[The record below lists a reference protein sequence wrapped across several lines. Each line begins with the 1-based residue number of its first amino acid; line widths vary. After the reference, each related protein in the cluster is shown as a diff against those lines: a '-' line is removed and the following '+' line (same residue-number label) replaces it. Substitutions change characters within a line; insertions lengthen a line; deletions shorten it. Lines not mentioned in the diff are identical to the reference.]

1 MLKHVCFLCY
11 SVGSFLLELFSCL
24 VAVFC
29 ALNSIKTDSWEIP
42 GSPVVR
48 TSHFHCRGSGSIPGW
63 GAKIP
68 SRQKGKKK
76 KKTNS
81 VKQVLAGNIK
91 TKSLIQYWTQGD
103 NTSVVQF
110 VTQSCP
116 ALCDPMDYST
126 PGFPVHH
133 QFLELT
139 QTHVHRI
146 RDAIQPSHLFS
157 SPSPPTL
164 SLAHH
169 QGLFQW
175 VSSSHQVA
183 KILAFQL

>member
-1 MLKHVCFLCY
+1 M
-11 SVGSFLLELFSCL
+11 GSFLLELFSCL

-116 ALCDPMDYST
+116 VSLRPHGLYS
-126 PGFPVHH
+126 P
-133 QFLELT
+133 
-139 QTHVHRI
+139 
-146 RDAIQPSHLFS
+146 
-157 SPSPPTL
+157 
-164 SLAHH
+164 
-169 QGLFQW
+169 
-175 VSSSHQVA
+175 
-183 KILAFQL
+183 